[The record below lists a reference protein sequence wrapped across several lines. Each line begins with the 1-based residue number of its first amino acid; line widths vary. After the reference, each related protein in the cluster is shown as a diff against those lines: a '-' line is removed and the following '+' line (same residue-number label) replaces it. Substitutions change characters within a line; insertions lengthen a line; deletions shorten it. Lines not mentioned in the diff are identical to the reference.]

1 MTLTREI
8 GNLLIALDNAVLTV
22 FNDDAFITHII
33 PSPRY
38 EDDGTILDITIT
50 IMRDKIDDE
59 EYDIKLG
66 IFDELIYNPVFNY
79 ANALL
84 KVNIVFKEV

>member
-1 MTLTREI
+1 MSLTREI
-8 GNLLIALDNAVLTV
+8 GNLLVALDNAVLTV

-50 IMRDKIDDE
+50 IMRDRIDDE
-59 EYDIKLG
+59 EYDVKLS

>member
-1 MTLTREI
+1 MSLTREI

-22 FNDDAFITHII
+22 FNDDALSTDIA

-38 EDDGTILDITIT
+38 DDDGTILNITIS
-50 IMRDKIDDE
+50 IMRDKLIEE
-59 EYDIKLG
+59 EYNIKLG
-66 IFDELIYNPVFNY
+66 IFDELIYNPVFDY
-79 ANALL
+79 SNALL